1 MIAII
6 DYRAGNLTSVRYAF
20 EALGA
25 PCAVTSDANVVAT
38 ADRIVFP
45 GVGAAG
51 AAMENL
57 RLLGL
62 IPVLRRAIADG
73 KPFLG
78 ICVGTQVL
86 FDASEEDGGTAA
98 LGVIPGQ
105 VRLFRPFDART
116 KVPHMGWNQVRIR
129 RAHPLLDG
137 LPDATDFYFV
147 HSYYP
152 DPADPADAIGTTDYA
167 GVAFASMVG
176 RRNVVATQ
184 FHVEKSGQ
192 AGLRMLANFVRWDG
206 TAEGATPC

>member
-6 DYRAGNLTSVRYAF
+6 DYRAGNLTSVQYAF
-20 EALGA
+20 EALRA
-25 PCAVTSDANVVAT
+25 PCSITSDPAVIAR
-38 ADRIVFP
+38 AERIVFP

-57 RLLGL
+57 HGLGL
-62 IPVLRRAIADG
+62 IPALKDAIAAG

-98 LGVIPGQ
+98 LGLIPGQ
-105 VRLFRPFDART
+105 VRLFRPTDPRV

-129 RAHPLLDG
+129 RGHPLLEG

-152 DPADPADAIGTTDYA
+152 DPTDPADTIGSTDYA
-167 GVAFASMVG
+167 GVEFASMVG

-192 AGLRMLANFVRWDG
+192 AGLRMLANFVRWNG
-206 TAEGATPC
+206 TVEGSRPC